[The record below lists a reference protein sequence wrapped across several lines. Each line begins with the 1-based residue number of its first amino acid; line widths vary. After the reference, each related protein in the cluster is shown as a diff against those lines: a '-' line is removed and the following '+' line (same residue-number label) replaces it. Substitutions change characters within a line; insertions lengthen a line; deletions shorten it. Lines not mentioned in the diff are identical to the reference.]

1 MNKKNI
7 QFSLLLGERRH
18 KNRRPL
24 LRKHVL
30 EIIPHNSHN
39 S

>member
-7 QFSLLLGERRH
+7 QFSLLFERRH